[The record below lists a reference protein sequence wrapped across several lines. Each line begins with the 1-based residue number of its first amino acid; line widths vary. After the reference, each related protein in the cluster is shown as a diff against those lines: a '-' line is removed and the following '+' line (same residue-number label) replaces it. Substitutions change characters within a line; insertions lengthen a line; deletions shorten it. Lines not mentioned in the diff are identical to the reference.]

1 MQIVTLNKADPAHL
15 AAVIE
20 QMRKL
25 GAPSIA
31 CIKDEGTGVW
41 VALEGSHRVAAAKA
55 LGLVP
60 EIVEYEY
67 DGDAM
72 LSDYVEL
79 DADNYSIEALFDN
92 LGARP
97 FYIFAE

>member
-31 CIKDEGTGVW
+31 CIKDEGTRVW

-97 FYIFAE
+97 FYVFAE